1 MKKRQKTPKKYY
13 CKKCDYSSRNK
24 TDFNRHLSTAK
35 HLMETNGN
43 LRETQKTQIICS
55 CGKSYKT
62 RSGLFKH
69 KKKCTYTVGKLN
81 VSKISSPSEASEPKN
96 DIEKIK
102 LENENLK
109 LKIQLEKEKNTS
121 ATNPCLADFV
131 ELLPNLTNALKTIAD
146 NPRTVNNTNNNNMTI
161 NMYLNQECKNAMS
174 LTDFVSNVKISLE
187 DLKYTQQHGY
197 VKGISNILV
206 KQLKDMDPKKRP
218 IHCSDKKRM
227 QFYVKEEDKWEKD
240 KQHTKIDNS
249 IAKITHKQILK
260 IREWEDKHPNFLEDD
275 KLVHIWQK
283 MCSESMGGSLDAV
296 REKNCTDIKK
306 QVSNIIEVK
315 DAMKD

>member
-1 MKKRQKTPKKYY
+1 MKKRKKTPIKYY
-13 CKKCDYSSRNK
+13 CKKCDFSSRNK

-43 LRETQKTQIICS
+43 LRETKKTHFFCS
-55 CGKSYKT
+55 CGKSYKS

-69 KKKCTYTVGKLN
+69 KKKCPYIVEKLD
-81 VSKISSPSEASEPKN
+81 VSNFENSNKVKSSEN

-109 LKIQLEKEKNTS
+109 LKIQLEKEKNISNTKQY
-121 ATNPCLADFV
+121 LADFAD
-131 ELLPNLTNALKTIAD
+131 LLPNLTNTLKTIAD
-146 NPRTVNNTNNNNMTI
+146 NPRTINNTNNNMTI
-161 NMYLNQECKNAMS
+161 NMYLNKECKNAMS
-174 LTDFVSNVKISLE
+174 LTDFVENVKISLE
-187 DLKYTQQHGY
+187 DLMYTQQHGY

-227 QFYVKEEDKWEKD
+227 QFYVKEDKWERD
-240 KQHTKIDNS
+240 KE
-249 IAKITHKQILK
+249 HKKVDKVISRIKHNQILK
-260 IREWEDKHPNFLEDD
+260 IREWEDEHPNFLDNPKESEEYD
-275 KLVHIWQK
+275 KIVA
-283 MCSESMGGSLDAV
+283 ETMGNWRTLD
-296 REKNCTDIKK
+296 ENNNKIKK
-306 QVSNIIEVK
+306 QVSNIVEVK

>member
-1 MKKRQKTPKKYY
+1 MKSCKKVAYKFY
-13 CKKCDYSSRNK
+13 CKKCDYGCSNRYN
-24 TDFNRHLSTAK
+24 FNK
-35 HLMETNGN
+35 HLTTTKHLLETTGN
-43 LRETQKTQIICS
+43 AKETQKLQFNCT
-55 CGKSYKT
+55 CGRTYKT

-69 KKKCTYTVGKLN
+69 KKKCTYIVEKSN
-81 VSKISSPSEASEPKN
+81 VSKVAKSEEVSSPKN

-109 LKIQLEKEKNTS
+109 LKIQLEKEKNTFN
-121 ATNPCLADFV
+121 ANAVAAFV
-131 ELLPNLTNALKTIAD
+131 EQLPNLTNALTTIAD
-146 NPRTVNNTNNNNMTI
+146 NPRTINNTNNNNMTI
-161 NMYLNQECKNAMS
+161 NMYLNQECKNAMN
-174 LTDFVSNVKISLE
+174 LTDFVENVKISLE
-187 DLKYTQQHGY
+187 DLMYTQQHGY

-206 KQLKDMDPKKRP
+206 RKLKDMDPKKRP

-260 IREWEDKHPNFLEDD
+260 IREWEDQHPNFLEDD

-296 REKNCTDIKK
+296 REKNCTNIKK